1 MTASTTASASPTPS
15 CGSGVSQETLASKPG
30 LEAPPKGEIKMTKM
44 LDGFFSKKRFQLYE
58 ATNSLFLMI

>member
-30 LEAPPKGEIKMTKM
+30 LEAPPKGEIRGHPYMTSALRGGGGLAKKKM
-44 LDGFFSKKRFQLYE
+44 
-58 ATNSLFLMI
+58 

>member
-30 LEAPPKGEIKMTKM
+30 LEAPPKGEIRGHPYMTSA
-44 LDGFFSKKRFQLYE
+44 LRGE
-58 ATNSLFLMI
+58 GG